1 MAQNMTRR
9 AALLS
14 LPVAFA
20 GVATALVRAQAKTA
34 SPQTK
39 TASPTRISIRVY
51 KDPSCG
57 CCSKWVEH
65 MTNNGFVASVIDGDM
80 RPIKKQYNVPG
91 RLESCHTTIVG
102 GYVIEGHVPAD
113 DVKKL
118 LAAKPQG
125 ILGLTI
131 PGMPQSAP
139 GMDVIPFQPYE
150 VLTFDRDGKTTVY
163 AKHTR

>member
-1 MAQNMTRR
+1 MAQHMTRR

-14 LPVAFA
+14 LPIAFA
-20 GVATALVRAQAKTA
+20 GVATALVRAQ
-34 SPQTK
+34 TK
-39 TASPTRISIRVY
+39 TASQPKIPIRVY

-65 MTNNGFVASVIDGDM
+65 MNANGFVASVVDGAM
-80 RPIKKQYNVPG
+80 APIKKQYNVPSL
-91 RLESCHTTIVG
+91 LESCHTTIVG
-102 GYVIEGHVPAD
+102 GYVVEGHVPAG

-118 LAAKPQG
+118 LAAKPAG
-125 ILGLTI
+125 IIGLTI

-139 GMDVIPFQPYE
+139 GMDVTPFQPYD
-150 VLTFDRDGKTTVY
+150 VLTFDKNGKTTVY

>member
-1 MAQNMTRR
+1 MAQHMTRR

-14 LPVAFA
+14 LPLAFA
-20 GVATALVRAQAKTA
+20 GLTTALVSAQAKSA
-34 SPQTK
+34 GQAKIP
-39 TASPTRISIRVY
+39 IRVY

-57 CCSKWVEH
+57 CCSQWVAH
-65 MTNNGFVASVIDGDM
+65 MNANGFVASVIDGDI
-80 RPIKKQYNVPG
+80 RPIKKQYSVPS

-102 GYVIEGHVPAD
+102 GYVVEGHVPAD

-118 LAAKPQG
+118 LAAKPKG

-139 GMDVIPFQPYE
+139 GMDVTPFQPYE
-150 VLTFDRDGKTTVY
+150 VLTFDKDGKTVVY

>member
-1 MAQNMTRR
+1 MAQHMTRR
-9 AALLS
+9 AVLLS

-20 GVATALVRAQAKTA
+20 GVATALAHA
-34 SPQTK
+34 QTK
-39 TASPTRISIRVY
+39 AAAPSKIAMRVY

-57 CCSKWVEH
+57 CCGKWVEH
-65 MTNNGFVASVIDGDM
+65 MAANGFLATVVDGDI
-80 RPIKKQYNVPG
+80 RPIKKQYNVPA

-118 LAAKPQG
+118 LASKRKD

-139 GMDVIPFQPYE
+139 GMDMTPFQPYE
-150 VLTFDRDGKTTVY
+150 VLTFDKDGKTTVY

>member
-1 MAQNMTRR
+1 MAQLMTRR

-14 LPVAFA
+14 LSAALA
-20 GVATALVRAQAKTA
+20 GAAGIVQA
-34 SPQTK
+34 QTK
-39 TASPTRISIRVY
+39 SPAPSKVPIRVY

-57 CCSKWVEH
+57 CCSKWVDH
-65 MTNNGFVASVIDGDM
+65 MNANGFVASVIDGDM
-80 RPIKKQYNVPG
+80 RPIKKQYNVPA

-118 LAAKPQG
+118 LAAKPKG

-131 PGMPQSAP
+131 PGMPASAP
-139 GMDVIPFQPYE
+139 GMDMTPFQPYD
-150 VLTFDRDGKTTVY
+150 VLTFDKDGKTTVY
-163 AKHTR
+163 AKHTK